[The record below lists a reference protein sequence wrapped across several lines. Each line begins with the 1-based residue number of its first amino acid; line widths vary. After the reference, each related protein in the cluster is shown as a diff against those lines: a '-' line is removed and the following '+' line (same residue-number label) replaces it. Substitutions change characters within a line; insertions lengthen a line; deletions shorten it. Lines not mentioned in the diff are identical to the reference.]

1 MSSPVC
7 GTEGMLTIRLG
18 LDAGR
23 IAAVKVESTRPLGV
37 ARIFLGKPVGEA
49 LATLPLLYSVCATA
63 QAAAAV
69 AAVEVA
75 LCIRPSEPQRRARE
89 ALLLAETAREHLV
102 RCLLGWGTWLGERPD
117 PRALALTGRLRGGLA
132 TALYPESDGFRPGG
146 GRLSPNSTQLA
157 KVLDTLELV
166 LTEVVLGVPPQT
178 WLETGDAAGLATW
191 AAEAR
196 SMGARTLA
204 QVAALGWSDL
214 ASSAVLPL
222 GETTAGELEP
232 WLVGPGADAF
242 IARPVWDGQPRETG
256 ALAREIH
263 RPLIADL
270 NRHHGNGLLTRLT
283 ARLSE
288 LAALPGRIAA
298 ALEGLGP
305 DTAPSQPPSDGASA
319 GIGQV
324 EAARGRLVHRVEI
337 ESGVIRGYRILAPTE
352 WNFHPDGVLARG
364 LDGPACRVGPER
376 PGRPDRRGRGPLR
389 RLPDSEDPGTS
400 NRPSVLI
407 VDDQPLPSAETRSR

>member
-1 MSSPVC
+1 MTSPVC
-7 GTEGMLTIRLG
+7 GTDG
-18 LDAGR
+18 LLSIHLALEAGR
-23 IAAVKVESTRPLGV
+23 IAAVDVGSTRPLGV
-37 ARIFLGKPVGEA
+37 ARIFLGKPVGEV

-69 AAVEVA
+69 AAVETA

-89 ALLLAETAREHLV
+89 ALLLAENAREHLV

-117 PRALALTGRLRGGLA
+117 PRALALTGRLRRELA

-146 GRLSPNSTQLA
+146 GQLSPNQVQLA
-157 KVLDTLELV
+157 NVLDALEEV
-166 LTEVVLGVPPQT
+166 LTDVVLGIPPQT
-178 WLETGDAAGLATW
+178 WLELDDAAGLAAW
-191 AAEAR
+191 AAEGR

-204 QVAALGWSDL
+204 RVANQGWSNL
-214 ASSAVLPL
+214 ASSAVTPL
-222 GETTAGELEP
+222 GETTAGALEP
-232 WLVGPGADAF
+232 WLGGPGADAF
-242 IARPVWDGQPRETG
+242 IARPIWDGQPRETG

-288 LAALPGRIAA
+288 LARLPGRIAA
-298 ALEGLGP
+298 AVEGLVP
-305 DTAPSQPPSDGASA
+305 DSAPPLPPSDGTGA

-337 ESGVIRGYRILAPTE
+337 ESGLVRGYRILAPTE
-352 WNFHPDGVLARG
+352 WNFHPEGVLAQG
-364 LDGPACRVGPER
+364 LDGLPAGSDLNALVALTVEAVDPCVGYRIQTTP
-376 PGRPDRRGRGPLR
+376 
-389 RLPDSEDPGTS
+389 
-400 NRPSVLI
+400 
-407 VDDQPLPSAETRSR
+407 